1 MTPFL
6 IKNSVDDFYSPTLFI
21 IEPNEGTKY
30 LLFFWYIF
38 FAPSYFLLGGI
49 CMDKDT
55 NITNYNHSINIVERK
70 NILVTGVKKIESF
83 DNEEFLMETVMG
95 FLVLKGDDLELLKLD
110 TLQGNVSIKG
120 FLKSFAYVD
129 DATKKEKESSI
140 ISRLFK

>member
-1 MTPFL
+1 
-6 IKNSVDDFYSPTLFI
+6 
-21 IEPNEGTKY
+21 
-30 LLFFWYIF
+30 
-38 FAPSYFLLGGI
+38 
-49 CMDKDT
+49 MDKDT

-140 ISRLFK
+140 ISRLFR